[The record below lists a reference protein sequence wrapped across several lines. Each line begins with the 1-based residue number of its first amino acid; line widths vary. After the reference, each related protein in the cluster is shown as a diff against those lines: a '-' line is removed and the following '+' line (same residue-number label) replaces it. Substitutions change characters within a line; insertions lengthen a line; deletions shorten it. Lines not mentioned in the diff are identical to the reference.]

1 MGAMDRVLFTVV
13 DVLVPRQ
20 VCQSESAEAKK

>member
-1 MGAMDRVLFTVV
+1 MGAMDRALVTVV

-20 VCQSESAEAKK
+20 VCQSESAEAK